1 MIKELSNKKKM
12 YLHKLGFYNQCS
24 LCDAEAFVTFFEEA
38 CII

>member
-24 LCDAEAFVTFFEEA
+24 YDAKAFVTFFEKA
-38 CII
+38 YII